1 VLLRRRP
8 ERILRSVTIEPQPPR
23 RVRMPDGAVW
33 TVEFQHERAQLM
45 RRGSE
50 RERRL
55 FVFFRDDRGQ
65 VRRAVVPEDA
75 KSSAGDEDLR
85 RAWED
90 AERLSPPRAR

>member
-1 VLLRRRP
+1 M
-8 ERILRSVTIEPQPPR
+8 S
-23 RVRMPDGAVW
+23 DGTVW

-65 VRRAVVPEDA
+65 MRRGVVPEDA
-75 KSSAGDEDLR
+75 KSGARDEDLR
-85 RAWED
+85 RAWET
-90 AERLSPPRAR
+90 AERVSPAGPR

>member
-1 VLLRRRP
+1 MHTPLMP
-8 ERILRSVTIEPQPPR
+8 GEPQPPR
-23 RVRMPDGAVW
+23 RIHMHDGVWW

-65 VRRAVVPEDA
+65 MRRAVVPDDA
-75 KSSAGDEDLR
+75 KTSATDDDLR
-85 RAWED
+85 AAWER
-90 AERLSPPRAR
+90 AERLPPARPP